1 MPAMARIRVYP
12 ERMSSFKHPIGSQPR
27 SVYWRRR
34 AVVGIV
40 LVLVV
45 VVIVLIATKPGA
57 GSGAVPAPAASTPAA
72 TAPASASSAATPG
85 VTPKATAAATAKAT
99 DAPTASA
106 ANGTCSASDISLKP
120 ITDKN
125 SYSSLQQPQISMSIT
140 NTSTSACS
148 IDLGSSQQALT
159 ITSGAETY
167 WSSKDCQVNGT
178 HQNVKITAGQTLTT
192 PAIAWDRTRSS
203 TKTCDS
209 TRSSVPAGGAS
220 YHLSVSVGSIKSTGT
235 ALMVLN

>member
-1 MPAMARIRVYP
+1 
-12 ERMSSFKHPIGSQPR
+12 MSSIKHPVGSEPS

-34 AVVGIV
+34 AIVIGV

-45 VVIVLIATKPGA
+45 LIVVLIVAKPGS
-57 GSGAVPAPAASTPAA
+57 GSDATPASTP
-72 TAPASASSAATPG
+72 TTSDPAVSRPATPKP
-85 VTPKATAAATAKAT
+85 VPSAAATSKAT

-106 ANGTCSASDISLKP
+106 SNATCDADAITLKP
-120 ITDKN
+120 VADQA
-125 SYSSLQQPQISMSIT
+125 SYTSLEQPQISMSIT

-148 IDLGSSQQALT
+148 LDLGSAEQVLS

-178 HQNVKITAGQTLTT
+178 HQKITVKAGQTLTT

-203 TKTCDS
+203 SSTCNS
-209 TRSSVPAGGAS
+209 SRASVPAGGAS
-220 YHLSVSVGSIKSTGT
+220 YHLSVAVGSIKSATS
-235 ALMVLN
+235 ALMILN

>member
-1 MPAMARIRVYP
+1 
-12 ERMSSFKHPIGSQPR
+12 MSSFKHPVGSQP
-27 SVYWRRR
+27 SKVYWRRR
-34 AVVGIV
+34 
-40 LVLVV
+40 L
-45 VVIVLIATKPGA
+45 VVIVVLLLVIVVILLIATKPGA
-57 GSGAVPAPAASTPAA
+57 GSGATPAPTASTPAA
-72 TAPASASSAATPG
+72 AASTEAKPAATP
-85 VTPKATAAATAKAT
+85 PAAATAKAT

-106 ANGTCSASDISLKP
+106 ANGTCAASDITLKP
-120 ITDKN
+120 LADKN

-148 IDLGSSQQALT
+148 IDLGSSQQTLT

-203 TKTCDS
+203 TSTCS
-209 TRSSVPAGGAS
+209 SSRPSVPAGGAS
-220 YHLSVSVGSIKSTGT
+220 YHLSVAVGSIKSTTT
-235 ALMVLN
+235 ALMILN